1 MWRPDEARIRH
12 QLALLAL
19 LAMTPLAACRG
30 TMPIGKL
37 LDDPGRYDGETVRI
51 KGEVTGSVGALSQ
64 GAFRVDD
71 GTGTMNVLSRG
82 RGAPREGAEVGVEGE
97 FRSVF
102 TLGDTSQAVILEE
115 RRFDP

>member
-1 MWRPDEARIRH
+1 MRI
-12 QLALLAL
+12 AACAGVLLL
-19 LAMTPLAACRG
+19 GLTACRG
-30 TMPIGKL
+30 TMSIGEL

-51 KGEVTGSVGALSQ
+51 KGEVTGSVGALGQ
-64 GAFRVDD
+64 GAYRVAD

-102 TLGDTSQAVILEE
+102 TLGDASQAVILEE

>member
-1 MWRPDEARIRH
+1 MRI
-12 QLALLAL
+12 ASGTVVLLAL
-19 LAMTPLAACRG
+19 MATAACRG
-30 TMPIGKL
+30 TMSIGEL
-37 LDDPGRYDGETVRI
+37 LDDPGRYDGDTVKI
-51 KGEVTGSVGALSQ
+51 KGEVTGSVGALGQ
-64 GAFRVDD
+64 GAYRLSD

-82 RGAPREGAEVGVEGE
+82 GGAPREGAEVGVEGE

>member
-1 MWRPDEARIRH
+1 MRI
-12 QLALLAL
+12 ASCAVILLAL
-19 LAMTPLAACRG
+19 TLGACRG
-30 TMPIGKL
+30 TMPIGDL
-37 LDDPGRYDGETVRI
+37 LDDPGRYDGETVKI
-51 KGEVTGSVGALSQ
+51 KGEVTGSIGALGQ
-64 GAFRVDD
+64 GAYRVDD

-102 TLGDTSQAVILEE
+102 TLGDASQAVILED

>member
-1 MWRPDEARIRH
+1 MRIPAFAV
-12 QLALLAL
+12 LLLLA
-19 LAMTPLAACRG
+19 TVACRG
-30 TMPIGKL
+30 TMPIGRL
-37 LDDPGRYDGETVRI
+37 LDDPGRYDGETVKI
-51 KGEVTGSVGALSQ
+51 KGQVTGSVGALGQ
-64 GAFRVDD
+64 GAYRVDD

>member
-1 MWRPDEARIRH
+1 MRTASCAVMLLG
-12 QLALLAL
+12 LALG
-19 LAMTPLAACRG
+19 ACRG
-30 TMPIGKL
+30 TMPIGDL
-37 LDDPGRYDGETVRI
+37 LDDPGRYDGETVKI
-51 KGEVTGSVGALSQ
+51 EGEVTGSVGALGQ
-64 GAFRVDD
+64 GAYRVDD

-102 TLGDTSQAVILEE
+102 TFGDASQAVILED

>member
-1 MWRPDEARIRH
+1 MRIVCCAVMM
-12 QLALLAL
+12 LALS
-19 LAMTPLAACRG
+19 ACRG
-30 TMPIGKL
+30 TMPIGDL

-51 KGEVTGSVGALSQ
+51 KGEVTGSVGALGQ
-64 GAFRVDD
+64 GAYRVND
-71 GTGTMNVLSRG
+71 GTGTMNILSRG

-102 TLGDTSQAVILEE
+102 TFGDTSQAVILEE

>member
-1 MWRPDEARIRH
+1 MRV
-12 QLALLAL
+12 ALLAALL
-19 LAMTPLAACRG
+19 LALTACRG
-30 TMPIGKL
+30 TMPIGRP
-37 LDDPGRYDGETVRI
+37 LDDPGRHDGETVKI
-51 KGEVTGSVGALSQ
+51 KGEVTGSAGALGQ
-64 GAFRVDD
+64 GAYRASA